1 MKGRAGD
8 LCSLTLDSGWVME
21 GEAGHR
27 LRFVAAHS
35 SHEAAMNG
43 AQVHHSGRT
52 DGWKEWAPSFRVE
65 RVGGLRPPT
74 RVLGWQSSRFWR
86 LKRR

>member
-43 AQVHHSGRT
+43 HRFTIPEGQMGGKSGHRHSG
-52 DGWKEWAPSFRVE
+52 
-65 RVGGLRPPT
+65 
-74 RVLGWQSSRFWR
+74 
-86 LKRR
+86 LKGSGD